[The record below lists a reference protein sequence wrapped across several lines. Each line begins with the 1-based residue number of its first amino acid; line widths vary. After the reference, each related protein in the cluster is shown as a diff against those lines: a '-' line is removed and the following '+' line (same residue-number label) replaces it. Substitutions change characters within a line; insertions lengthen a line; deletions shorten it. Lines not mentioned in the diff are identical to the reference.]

1 MFALNLSS
9 SHRCS
14 SSTWHRKTNG
24 SESMRLSYMMYSYF
38 LERLVVTDAYFSYG
52 IKTTENISKKHKNAS
67 WSLNSVSI
75 ISRLFGYRSV
85 HHLNLTQHHTAERLR
100 PFACKFVQG
109 MLILSFIKSFSQN
122 GFENFIQKHLKTI
135 ILFVVFF
142 PCHGSMVRPLSKAAI
157 ALPPKLLGFCL
168 QELAWSF

>member
-38 LERLVVTDAYFSYG
+38 LERLVVTDVYFSYG
-52 IKTTENISKKHKNAS
+52 IKTTENISKKHKNAT

-75 ISRLFGYRSV
+75 ISCLFGYRSV
-85 HHLNLTQHHTAERLR
+85 HHLTQHHTAERLR

-122 GFENFIQKHLKTI
+122 GFENFIQKHLKTK

>member
-52 IKTTENISKKHKNAS
+52 IKTTENISKKHKNAT

-75 ISRLFGYRSV
+75 ISRLFGNRSV

-122 GFENFIQKHLKTI
+122 GFGNFIQKHLKTI